1 MSKTIAINI
10 AEQTLTLQSDRKV
23 LKRYRVSTAKNG
35 PGEQLGSECTPR
47 GQHRIAEKIGA
58 GCAVN
63 TVFVERSPTGEIYT
77 PALRQQFPER
87 DWIITRILWLD
98 GCETGVNQ
106 GGDVDTYMRYIYIH
120 GAPDDVPMGRP
131 GSRGC
136 IRMRNADLLE
146 LFDVSEVGMSVSIT
160 DQPAVFI
167 IND

>member
-1 MSKTIAINI
+1 MTKTIDINI
-10 AEQTLTLQSDRKV
+10 ADQTLMLKSASKV
-23 LKRYRVSTAKNG
+23 LKRYRISTAKNG
-35 PGEQLGSECTPR
+35 PGEKLGSECTPR

-63 TVFVERSPTGEIYT
+63 TIFVERKPTGEIYT
-77 PALRQQFPER
+77 PALRQQFPNR

-98 GCETGVNQ
+98 GCEPGHNQ
-106 GGDVDTYMRYIYIH
+106 GGDVDTYERCIYIH

-146 LFDVSEVGMSVSIT
+146 LFDEAEVGMAVSIL
-160 DQPAVFI
+160 DLPQNKA
-167 IND
+167 NL